1 LIDIEPD
8 SRLVD
13 TSTPFFQTMTAFSAL
28 EHVWSLAGCDAT
40 ALDDIRLIGE
50 DPGLPSVYRVGAL
63 ACATIGAQALAAA
76 ECHRLRTGRRQ
87 RVELEQRRALAV
99 FRSERYLR
107 IDDGAAPELRDPLMG
122 FYETRDG
129 RWIQLHTNF
138 PHHRQGVVKVLGCAD
153 NHACVSE
160 AIRGWEG
167 AALDQTLAD
176 AGLCAALIR
185 SPDEWAA
192 LPQAKALAALPLFE
206 IERIGSG
213 DEPDAPPMPIGNAA
227 RGLADRRDSGSIA
240 TRPLEGVR
248 VIDLSRIIAGPV
260 AGRTLAQHGADVLLV
275 NGPHLPN
282 IAPLVIDNGRGKRSA
297 LLDLRRADER
307 ETLRALASEADVFLQ
322 AYRPGALAAHGFSPE
337 ALADVRPGIVYVS
350 ICAYGHTGPWAG
362 RRGFDSLVQSA
373 SGIAWAERSA
383 AGSMAPK
390 HLPCQALDHAT
401 GYLAA
406 FGAMVALMRR
416 AVEGG
421 SWHVRVSL
429 AQTGRWLQSFGTI
442 AEGWR
447 APDVSLDD
455 VRDLMQAMDTPFGAV
470 LAAAPAE
477 TMSATPP
484 QFARPPVPLG
494 TDSASWN
501 T

>member
-1 LIDIEPD
+1 
-8 SRLVD
+8 
-13 TSTPFFQTMTAFSAL
+13 MTAFSAL
-28 EHVWSLAGCDAT
+28 EHVWSVAGCDAA
-40 ALDDIRLIGE
+40 ALDDIRLVGE

-63 ACATIGAQALAAA
+63 ANATIGAQALAAA

-87 RVELEQRRALAV
+87 RVEVEQRRALAV

-107 IDDGAAPELRDPLMG
+107 IDEGAAPELRDPLMG

-129 RWIQLHTNF
+129 GWIQLHTNF
-138 PHHRQGVVKVLGCAD
+138 PHHRQGIVKVLGCAD
-153 NHACVSE
+153 DQAAVTE
-160 AIRGWEG
+160 AIREWDG
-167 AALDQTLAD
+167 AALDQVLAD

-185 SPDEWAA
+185 SPEQWSA
-192 LPQAKALAALPLFE
+192 LPQAAALAALPLFE
-206 IERIGSG
+206 IERIDGG
-213 DEPDAPPMPIGNAA
+213 TNEAPPIPIGA
-227 RGLADRRDSGSIA
+227 GGSPS

-248 VIDLSRIIAGPV
+248 VLDLSRIIAGPV

-297 LLDLRRADER
+297 LLDLRRDDER
-307 ETLRALASEADVFLQ
+307 SVLHALAREADVFLQ
-322 AYRPGALAAHGFSPE
+322 AYRPGAIAAHGFSPE
-337 ALADVRPGIVYVS
+337 ALARARPGIVYVS
-350 ICAYGHTGPWAG
+350 ICAYGHTGPWSR

-373 SGIAWAERSA
+373 SGIAWTEREA
-383 AGSMAPK
+383 AGTAAPK

-406 FGAMVALMRR
+406 FGAMVALQRR
-416 AVEGG
+416 AVQGG

-442 AEGWR
+442 ADGWR
-447 APDVSLDD
+447 APDVRLGA
-455 VRDLMQAMDTPFGAV
+455 VRDLMQTMDSPFGKV

-477 TMSATPP
+477 TMSETPP
-484 QFARPPVPLG
+484 RFDRPPVPLG
-494 TDSASWN
+494 TDRPSWGA
-501 T
+501 